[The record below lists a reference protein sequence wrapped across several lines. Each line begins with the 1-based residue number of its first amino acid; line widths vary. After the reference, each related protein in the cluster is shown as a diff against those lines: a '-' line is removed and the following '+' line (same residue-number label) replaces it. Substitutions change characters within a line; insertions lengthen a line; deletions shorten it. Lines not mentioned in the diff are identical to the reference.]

1 MKELWK
7 IFCDSVKELF
17 NDNWAKV
24 KVAFK
29 EMVDNIIG
37 LVANFVK
44 VVVNIFGVF
53 VVGVCTAFGKF
64 IDAII
69 KMLGE

>member
-7 IFCDSVKELF
+7 
-17 NDNWAKV
+17 
-24 KVAFK
+24 
-29 EMVDNIIG
+29 
-37 LVANFVK
+37 
-44 VVVNIFGVF
+44 IFGVF